1 MALLQ
6 PRKKA
11 AVLKI
16 IIIGCGKVGYTLAD
30 QLSSEGHDIMIVDTN
45 EALLRSVSE
54 SLDVMTVC
62 GNGACLH
69 VLEDAGL
76 ADADMVVAVTGSD
89 ELNLLCCIIAR
100 KAGGSIAVIARV
112 RNPDYNDELI
122 YLRQKLGLS
131 LVINPE
137 MEAAREISR
146 IIARPQALTV
156 SAFSKAQVELVRF
169 QLPANNVLCGKSV
182 KDMGELL
189 HFGFLACAV
198 ERGGQVT
205 IPDGSFVFQ
214 AGDELSVLASRRDV
228 HRVFDSIGMHVEAAR
243 NCMMIGGG
251 KSTYYLARMLLEQHV
266 NVRIIEAD
274 AGRCAELSRLLP
286 EATIIHGD
294 GTDEDLLSEEGIQ
307 SMDAFVPLTGM
318 DEENILLTLYAKRIP
333 GIKTITKVN
342 RITFKDV
349 LEGLD
354 LGSVVYP
361 KYITAEA
368 IIAYVRARQNS
379 IGSNVETLYHMF
391 DNRVEAIEFHIG
403 QEAPVIGVPLN
414 RLKKKDHLL
423 IACIGRDGRIIFPR
437 GHDSMQPNDH
447 VIIITTHKGLSDIAD
462 ILKP

>member
-16 IIIGCGKVGYTLAD
+16 IIIGCGKVGHTLAE

-76 ADADMVVAVTGSD
+76 ADADMVIAVTGSD

-182 KDMGELL
+182 KDMSELL

-307 SMDAFVPLTGM
+307 SMDAFVPLRPAWTRR
-318 DEENILLTLYAKRIP
+318 TSPSRSTPSASPASKPSPR
-333 GIKTITKVN
+333 
-342 RITFKDV
+342 
-349 LEGLD
+349 
-354 LGSVVYP
+354 S
-361 KYITAEA
+361 TALPSRMCWRDSIWA
-368 IIAYVRARQNS
+368 AWSTPNTSRRRRSSPMSARARTPS
-379 IGSNVETLYHMF
+379 AAMWKRFITCSTTVW
-391 DNRVEAIEFHIG
+391 R
-403 QEAPVIGVPLN
+403 PLSFTSD
-414 RLKKKDHLL
+414 RRRRSSACRC
-423 IACIGRDGRIIFPR
+423 IA
-437 GHDSMQPNDH
+437 
-447 VIIITTHKGLSDIAD
+447 
-462 ILKP
+462 